1 MHVSRTRTLRGIV
14 CTVLASCCWAIS
26 GVCGQYLFTHFE
38 ISTLFVTCVR
48 LLAGGAV
55 LILLALPR
63 HRRSMVQIWR
73 SPKDAALLMCY
84 GIFGL
89 LLFQYAA
96 ANAVFSSNAPTATML
111 QNLSLILVMLL
122 SCLTGRRMPKPRESI
137 ALILALVGVY
147 LLVTGGK
154 PTQLILSPQGL
165 FWGFMTALG
174 ATLYTLLPRS
184 LLERWDRQ
192 VVAGLGML
200 IGGILINLTAQ
211 SWTMRVPIPI
221 QGWLALSATIL
232 FGTLLSSL
240 LYLQGLSDIGPV
252 KVSMLSVT
260 ELVVSALLAALWLES
275 VFSLTDLIAFAAIGI
290 TILLLAKER

>member
-73 SPKDAALLMCY
+73 SPKDAALLMFY

-96 ANAVFSSNAPTATML
+96 ANAVFSSNAPIATR
-111 QNLSLILVMLL
+111 
-122 SCLTGRRMPKPRESI
+122 SCSI
-137 ALILALVGVY
+137 FAFADSTDLFSGWVGNFILA
-147 LLVTGGK
+147 
-154 PTQLILSPQGL
+154 I
-165 FWGFMTALG
+165 A
-174 ATLYTLLPRS
+174 R
-184 LLERWDRQ
+184 
-192 VVAGLGML
+192 
-200 IGGILINLTAQ
+200 
-211 SWTMRVPIPI
+211 
-221 QGWLALSATIL
+221 
-232 FGTLLSSL
+232 
-240 LYLQGLSDIGPV
+240 
-252 KVSMLSVT
+252 
-260 ELVVSALLAALWLES
+260 
-275 VFSLTDLIAFAAIGI
+275 LIAFPAVSPTRLKLEAAC
-290 TILLLAKER
+290 LSAFEAKCPICACTLSFKFKDK